1 MTARTEELEFTLY
14 EFHLPLREALRTSH
28 GLTTQRRGLLL
39 RLADGNGYVGWG
51 QSMPLPHR
59 PSRVLSQE
67 LTTWQD
73 KALQDPAGISHWPHS
88 AAVASTA
95 WSDLQARRA
104 ELPLYRWLLRSQLPA
119 KNQLSPHSQLPAH
132 NQAADEGAFTEQVA
146 LPLSALMPTGSP
158 ESVAQA
164 GKLAVSKGYRA
175 VKLKVGSDDFRADLL
190 RIESLRQAVGPSLKL
205 RLDANQAWDFSTAE
219 ANLAQLEPFDI
230 DYVEEPTGGLAA
242 LTELAAASPV
252 NIAIDESIQNLADLN
267 QVLTPAINK
276 KTPVLVIKPTLLG
289 DLAQL
294 WQTLS
299 KIGNLSKLRVVITSA
314 LDSSLGIATAAH
326 FATALA
332 LAAKQQPSQMDPCG
346 LSTAGLLAADL
357 CASPLEISQGQL
369 LLPKGPGLGLVPCD
383 QAINNCATKVAQG
396 WWQAETLSA

>member
-28 GLTTQRRGLLL
+28 GLTIQRRGLLL

-88 AAVASTA
+88 AAAASTA

-104 ELPLYRWLLRSQLPA
+104 ELPLYRWLLR
-119 KNQLSPHSQLPAH
+119 SQLPAH

-164 GKLAVSKGYRA
+164 GKLAVSEGYCA
-175 VKLKVGSDDFRADLL
+175 AKLKVGSDRFETDLL

-205 RLDANQAWDFSTAE
+205 RLDANQAWDLSTAE

-230 DYVEEPTGGLAA
+230 DYVEEPTGRLAA

-267 QVLTPAINK
+267 QVLTPASHQK
-276 KTPVLVIKPTLLG
+276 APVLVIKPTVLG

-314 LDSSLGIATAAH
+314 MDSSLGIAAAAH

-346 LSTAGLLAADL
+346 LGTASLLAADL
-357 CASPLEISQGQL
+357 CASSLEISQGKL

>member
-158 ESVAQA
+158 ESV
-164 GKLAVSKGYRA
+164 
-175 VKLKVGSDDFRADLL
+175 
-190 RIESLRQAVGPSLKL
+190 
-205 RLDANQAWDFSTAE
+205 ANQAWDFSTAE

>member
-104 ELPLYRWLLRSQLPA
+104 ELPLYR
-119 KNQLSPHSQLPAH
+119 
-132 NQAADEGAFTEQVA
+132 
-146 LPLSALMPTGSP
+146 
-158 ESVAQA
+158 
-164 GKLAVSKGYRA
+164 
-175 VKLKVGSDDFRADLL
+175 
-190 RIESLRQAVGPSLKL
+190 
-205 RLDANQAWDFSTAE
+205 FSTAE

-230 DYVEEPTGGLAA
+230 DYVEEPTDGLAA
-242 LTELAAASPV
+242 LTELAAASLV

-267 QVLTPAINK
+267 QVLTPASHQK
-276 KTPVLVIKPTLLG
+276 APVLVIKPTVLG

-299 KIGNLSKLRVVITSA
+299 KVGNLSKLRVVITSA
-314 LDSSLGIATAAH
+314 MDSSLGIAAAAH

-346 LSTAGLLAADL
+346 LGTASLLAADL
-357 CASPLEISQGQL
+357 CASSLEISQGKL

>member
-67 LTTWQD
+67 LTALQD
-73 KALQDPAGISHWPHS
+73 KAWQDPAGISHWPHS
-88 AAVASTA
+88 AAAASTA

-104 ELPLYRWLLRSQLPA
+104 ELPLYRWLLQSQLPA
-119 KNQLSPHSQLPAH
+119 KNQLSPHSQ
-132 NQAADEGAFTEQVA
+132 AADEGAFTEQVT

-164 GKLAVSKGYRA
+164 GKLAISEGYRA

-190 RIESLRQAVGPSLKL
+190 RIESLRQAVGPSLQL
-205 RLDANQAWDFSTAE
+205 RLDANQAWDLSTAE

-230 DYVEEPTGGLAA
+230 DYVEEPTDGLAA

-267 QVLTPAINK
+267 QVLTPASHQ
-276 KTPVLVIKPTLLG
+276 KTPVLVIKPTVLG
-289 DLAQL
+289 DLTQL

-299 KIGNLSKLRVVITSA
+299 KVGNLSKLRVVITSA
-314 LDSSLGIATAAH
+314 MDSSLGIAAAAH

-346 LSTAGLLAADL
+346 LGTASLLAADL
-357 CASPLEISQGQL
+357 CANSLEISQGKL